1 MDNHRNVIIAIALSF
16 LLLVGWTSAMDF
28 FYPQPEQALVQD
40 KADTPAEQA
49 AIADG
54 QAPAATRHTR
64 TGGLVDPA
72 LQAQEKA
79 DLKTALASPQRIR
92 IDAPR
97 VAGSINL
104 RGGVVDDVVLKDH
117 MEGTGDDSEPVR
129 LFSPN
134 GTPAQQ
140 FAQFGY
146 LINGTR
152 IADDAVWQADGRIL
166 TSETPVTL
174 THDLGDGVSASIRY
188 SIDDEYMFTVEQ
200 KVTNT
205 GPNPAV
211 VQPYGYV
218 NRTSRTASE
227 DLWIA
232 HSGPIGVFADAADYG
247 IDYDDVDEAQT
258 ITPAGRPSWSGFAD
272 IYWLSALVPQTGSA
286 PTATFR
292 ALGNEIYRADMIYDA
307 VTLPAGQAL
316 TTTSRLFAGAKESV
330 VLDRYEDAGLQKF
343 GLAIDW
349 GWFRWFE
356 KPMLWLL
363 RTIYEAVGNFGIAII
378 ALTFIVRGL
387 MFPIA
392 QKGFASMA
400 EMMAIQPKMKAI
412 QEKYKDDKQ
421 KQQQEIMA
429 LYKQEKVNPVA
440 GCLPMLL
447 QIPVFFAL
455 YKVLVLGIEMR
466 HREFLW
472 IKDLA
477 APDPANLANALS
489 LVGIQVPQFLMIVFG
504 IGVLAVMLGFTMW
517 LTFKLNPSAMDPMQ
531 QQIFNIMPWILM
543 FVMAPF
549 AAGLLLYW
557 VTSNILTVAQQKY
570 LYSRHPQLRAA
581 IDEEKAKKAA
591 EAEAKARG

>member
-1 MDNHRNVIIAIALSF
+1 MLNPLVILSLGGALHTMGHAIMVPLYWAVSGLLVLFHYLWSPLF
-16 LLLVGWTSAMDF
+16 GRDSGISWTLAIVCLTIFIRLLLVPLFVKQINSA
-28 FYPQPEQALVQD
+28 
-40 KADTPAEQA
+40 
-49 AIADG
+49 
-54 QAPAATRHTR
+54 R
-64 TGGLVDPA
+64 
-72 LQAQEKA
+72 
-79 DLKTALASPQRIR
+79 
-92 IDAPR
+92 
-97 VAGSINL
+97 
-104 RGGVVDDVVLKDH
+104 
-117 MEGTGDDSEPVR
+117 
-129 LFSPN
+129 
-134 GTPAQQ
+134 
-140 FAQFGY
+140 
-146 LINGTR
+146 
-152 IADDAVWQADGRIL
+152 
-166 TSETPVTL
+166 
-174 THDLGDGVSASIRY
+174 
-188 SIDDEYMFTVEQ
+188 
-200 KVTNT
+200 
-205 GPNPAV
+205 
-211 VQPYGYV
+211 
-218 NRTSRTASE
+218 
-227 DLWIA
+227 
-232 HSGPIGVFADAADYG
+232 
-247 IDYDDVDEAQT
+247 
-258 ITPAGRPSWSGFAD
+258 
-272 IYWLSALVPQTGSA
+272 
-286 PTATFR
+286 
-292 ALGNEIYRADMIYDA
+292 
-307 VTLPAGQAL
+307 
-316 TTTSRLFAGAKESV
+316 
-330 VLDRYEDAGLQKF
+330 
-343 GLAIDW
+343 
-349 GWFRWFE
+349 
-356 KPMLWLL
+356 
-363 RTIYEAVGNFGIAII
+363 
-378 ALTFIVRGL
+378 
-387 MFPIA
+387 
-392 QKGFASMA
+392 SMQL
-400 EMMAIQPKMKAI
+400 IQPKMKAI